1 MALPNIFSKEEADK
15 LITRVNSLTKETQ
28 PLWGK
33 MDVAQMLAH
42 NNVTYRYVY
51 EPEAFKKPGFPVS
64 WILKTFVKK
73 NVVNEKP
80 YPKNGPTGPDFLIK
94 GERDFNTEREKLI
107 GFIKR
112 VQAEGASAFNQ
123 RESFSF
129 GKLSTEEWNNMFYK
143 HLDHHLQQF
152 GV

>member
-1 MALPNIFSKEEADK
+1 MAFPNIFTKEEADK
-15 LITRVNSLTKETQ
+15 LINRVNSLTKDTQ

-33 MDVAQMLAH
+33 MNVAQMLAH
-42 NNVTYRYVY
+42 SNVTFRYVY
-51 EPEAFKKPGFPVS
+51 EPEAFKKPKFPMTWV
-64 WILKTFVKK
+64 LKAFVKPQ
-73 NVVNEKP
+73 VINEKP

-94 GERDFNTEREKLI
+94 GERDFEAEKEKMV

-112 VQAEGASAFNQ
+112 IQAEGVSGFDQ

-129 GKLSTEEWNNMFYK
+129 GKLSSEEWNNMFYK
-143 HLDHHLQQF
+143 HLDHHLRQF